1 MTQRPVCVLQ
11 VSPADVGGGAEKVA
25 LDLHRALL
33 ERGMESWL
41 AVARASRAD
50 EAGLL
55 AIPTEAATPA
65 WTRSLLAAADRTGA
79 AERPGDRGPR
89 WAVDRAL
96 RLAADPAHMR
106 RVLSG
111 LEDFDFPATAAI
123 PSLPPRRPDVLH
135 LHNLHG
141 AYFDIRGLPA
151 LSAARPTIL
160 TMHDAWLLTGHCVY
174 PMECRGWRT
183 ACVTCPYLDRPIPI
197 RRDRAAD
204 NNRIKREALAGGR
217 VHLAAPSRWLADMAA
232 ESGHAALAA
241 EVRVIPNGV
250 DTDVFRPGDRALSR
264 AGLGLPADALIVLF
278 AARSVST
285 SEFKGFETL
294 EAALPAIA
302 AGCDPGRELLLVA
315 LGAEGPDADLGGARV
330 RFVPFVDDPAAV
342 AEYYRAADV
351 YLHPSR
357 AESFGLAVLEAM
369 ACGTPVVASNVGGI
383 PEIVQDGVSGLLV
396 AVGDADALAAAALC
410 VLNDRDVRERLAA
423 AGAQRARTVFP
434 FARQVDAY
442 LDWYAELTEDPQTL
456 HRPMPSD

>member
-1 MTQRPVCVLQ
+1 MQAGRISVLT
-11 VSPADVGGGAEKVA
+11 VSPNDCGGGAEKTA
-25 LDLHRALL
+25 AGLHAAFL
-33 ERGMESWL
+33 ERGLDSWL
-41 AVARASRAD
+41 ALSVDHGVVPDSLRIPNTEHRGPWARRVLTG
-50 EAGLL
+50 AGLADPGSPPSYPRALQL
-55 AIPTEAATPA
+55 AA
-65 WTRSLLAAADRTGA
+65 RLLA
-79 AERPGDRGPR
+79 E
-89 WAVDRAL
+89 
-96 RLAADPAHMR
+96 PAR
-106 RVLSG
+106 YARVLSG
-111 LEDFDFPATAAI
+111 LEDFDFPATALI
-123 PSLPPRRPDVLH
+123 PSLPPRTPDVLH

-141 AYFDIRGLPA
+141 AYFDIRQLPA
-151 LSAARPTIL
+151 LSAALPTIL
-160 TMHDAWLLTGHCVY
+160 TMHDAWLLTGHCAQ
-174 PMECRGWRT
+174 PMECPGWRKT
-183 ACVTCPYLDRPIPI
+183 CLTCPYLDRYVPI

-217 VHLAAPSRWLADMAA
+217 VHLASPSRWLADMAV

-410 VLNDRDVRERLAA
+410 VLNDRDLSERLAA
-423 AGAQRARTVFP
+423 AGALRARTVFP

-442 LDWYAELTEDPQTL
+442 LDWYAELIETADAASQGSRT
-456 HRPMPSD
+456 